1 MDWMEVIRTR
11 KSVRTFDGRPLSLE
25 DKEKLCSYIETI
37 TNPYG
42 IPMKFVWLD
51 PEKHGLSSPVIAGET
66 VYIAAKVP
74 KIEYCEE
81 AFGYSFEKMVL
92 YAWSIGIGTTWIGG
106 TMKREMFEKAAGTSD
121 DEFMMIVSPLGYPAV
136 KRSEVDSKL
145 RNSVHGDDRFPA
157 NELFFD
163 GDFSTPLADEKEK
176 ELLESVRWAPSAANM
191 QPCRVV
197 VTDGN
202 KYHFYENHTKGYK
215 SSISKWDIQKID
227 VGIALCHFMSVTDGK
242 FDISDP
248 GIAVGEDREYIAT
261 VTV

>member
-1 MDWMEVIRTR
+1 MDWMEVIKTR
-11 KSVRTFDGRPLSLE
+11 KSVRTFDGRPLSSE
-25 DKEKLCSYIETI
+25 NKERLYSYIETI

-51 PEKHGLSSPVIAGET
+51 PEEHGLSSPVIAGET

-106 TMKREMFEKAAGTSD
+106 TMKRKMFEKAAGTSD

-202 KYHFYENHTKGYK
+202 KYHFYEKHTKGYK

-248 GIAVGEDREYIAT
+248 GIAVGEDTEYIAT